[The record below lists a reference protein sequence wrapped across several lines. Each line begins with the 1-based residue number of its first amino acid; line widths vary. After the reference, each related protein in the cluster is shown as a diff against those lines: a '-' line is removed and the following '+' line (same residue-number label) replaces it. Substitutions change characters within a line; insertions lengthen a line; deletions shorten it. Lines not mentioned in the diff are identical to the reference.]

1 MVYLVFVLYDIY
13 KYIYINVGG
22 KVKYIIRLGEKK
34 KRVSESYPCYADM
47 WFDSFDCLLSISQ
60 RKHKIS

>member
-34 KRVSESYPCYADM
+34 KEY
-47 WFDSFDCLLSISQ
+47 LSHTHVMLTCGLIVLTAC
-60 RKHKIS
+60 

>member
-22 KVKYIIRLGEKK
+22 KVKYIIRLGGK
-34 KRVSESYPCYADM
+34 KRVSESYPCYADV